1 MHINTRPAAALLRR
15 IAAIVYDSLLLLAVL
30 FVAALPFVIT
40 IGDSRQ
46 SVPVHRLF
54 QIYLLAVN
62 FIFFAWFWIHGG
74 QTLGM
79 RAWCL
84 QVVREDGGKF
94 GWRDAA
100 LRFFSAM
107 LSWLCLGLGFLWILI
122 DKEKLAWHDRLSRT
136 RVILLSKPETKRD
149 KGH

>member
-1 MHINTRPAAALLRR
+1 
-15 IAAIVYDSLLLLAVL
+15 
-30 FVAALPFVIT
+30 
-40 IGDSRQ
+40 
-46 SVPVHRLF
+46 
-54 QIYLLAVN
+54 
-62 FIFFAWFWIHGG
+62 
-74 QTLGM
+74 M

-136 RVILLSKPETKRD
+136 RVVLLSKPETKRD